1 MGRILKKKTENQKI
15 KLKDRLKQKNE
26 LNPSEDGRSESTDAP
41 ASKEAAKRVVAP
53 KKMDDTKKA
62 TQIQEPGYFQQVSQ
76 FFREVKAELKKVVWP
91 PKNQAIA
98 STIVVIIL
106 VIIVS
111 SLLGFFDLILKG
123 LIQMVLK

>member
-1 MGRILKKKTENQKI
+1 MGRILKKKTENQKT
-15 KLKDRLKQKNE
+15 KLKDRLKQKSE
-26 LNPSEDGRSESTDAP
+26 LNPGEDGRSDSTEAS
-41 ASKEAAKRVVAP
+41 ASKEVAKRVAAP
-53 KKMDDTKKA
+53 KKVEDSKKV
-62 TQIQEPGYFQQVSQ
+62 TQSQEPNYIQKISQ

>member
-1 MGRILKKKTENQKI
+1 MGRILKKKTENQKT

-41 ASKEAAKRVVAP
+41 ASKEAAKRVAAP
-53 KKMDDTKKA
+53 KKMDDTKKSA
-62 TQIQEPGYFQQVSQ
+62 QSQEPGYFQQVSQ